1 MWRTRE
7 IQNFVL
13 SIIFPQFCLQC
24 GKETNMVNLCPDCFA
39 TIEILEY
46 WFCPVCGKRLAD
58 KGVCNNCVS
67 KTNLIG
73 IFSASPYI
81 DPLVKKIIGYLKY
94 EPYLKDLSKTLA
106 DLIIT
111 HFSLLN
117 NDNVNRILQNSILVP
132 VPSTKDRI
140 RIRNFNQAEEIA
152 KELSTMLNI
161 PLANNVLFKIKPTPT
176 QVGLPLCQRKQN
188 IKNAFACPPASLC
201 EALRAGKNSENLR
214 RTKSKKILLVDDV
227 FTTGATMEEC
237 AKTLKRAGAREIW
250 AITAAREF

>member
-140 RIRNFNQAEEIA
+140 RIRNFNQAEEILPARLHRYA
-152 KELSTMLNI
+152 KHCGRARIRKICVEQKAKKFCLLTMCSL
-161 PLANNVLFKIKPTPT
+161 LAPQWRNV
-176 QVGLPLCQRKQN
+176 RKHSSAQ
-188 IKNAFACPPASLC
+188 APARFGQSLPPASSNLSKDN
-201 EALRAGKNSENLR
+201 LYNSLNM
-214 RTKSKKILLVDDV
+214 LLISY
-227 FTTGATMEEC
+227 
-237 AKTLKRAGAREIW
+237 L
-250 AITAAREF
+250 